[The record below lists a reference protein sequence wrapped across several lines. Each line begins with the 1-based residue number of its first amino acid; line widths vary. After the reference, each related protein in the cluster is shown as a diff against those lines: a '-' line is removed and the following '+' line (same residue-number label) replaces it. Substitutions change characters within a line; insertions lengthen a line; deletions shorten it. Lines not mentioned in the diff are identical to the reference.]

1 MKTQNITQVTYG
13 PFMKKTAFHAFC
25 VYCDS
30 LDNGSVD
37 PVIAQEKINFY
48 ALYL

>member
-1 MKTQNITQVTYG
+1 MKTQNTTQVTYG
-13 PFMKKTAFHAFC
+13 PFMRRTALHAFG
-25 VYCDS
+25 VYCDA

-37 PVIAQEKINFY
+37 PVTAQEKINFY